1 MHRRDAPAR
10 RGRLAPLAA
19 IVGLSVVLG
28 GCFTGPRSE
37 LRPDLSTTGDAAI
50 DAVLSRVEQVGA
62 AVFTASYDADNA
74 FAGTTTPVTVT
85 QSAPDRRVTVIGDV
99 SYVVEGPRV
108 RTCSDSADDCEDVID
123 AARTSDVQL
132 GPDFYGTSATARLR
146 NAAAAATG
154 PATASTEQIEDQAA
168 TCASI
173 PLPGDT
179 TVMCAF
185 DNGVLARPRRVRRRP
200 HDDVLLGRGRRV
212 ALAVTRRSSVRCR
225 AASACGP
232 GTPPR

>member
-74 FAGTTTPVTVT
+74 FAGTTTPVTIT

-99 SYVVEGPRV
+99 SYVVEGTRV

-173 PLPGDT
+173 PLPDDT
-179 TVMCAF
+179 TVVCAF
-185 DNGVLARPRRVRRRP
+185 DNGVLARL
-200 HDDVLLGRGRRV
+200 DASDVDLTMTSYSDEADESLW
-212 ALAVTRRSSVRCR
+212 
-225 AASACGP
+225 P
-232 GTPPR
+232 